1 MQSQASYVTIDGMS
15 RKRGAYWTK
24 KRHTRGTYANAQR
37 ELKRRTYKCRAKF
50 RIKWIHRRKIQRHM
64 EMYYRFLN
72 EWCYEYC
79 NRLPVP
85 FEMIDEDLRISLK
98 RLALKNHNM
107 RKKWTRN
114 TNTGQKE

>member
-1 MQSQASYVTIDGMS
+1 
-15 RKRGAYWTK
+15 
-24 KRHTRGTYANAQR
+24 
-37 ELKRRTYKCRAKF
+37 
-50 RIKWIHRRKIQRHM
+50 
-64 EMYYRFLN
+64 MYYRFLN